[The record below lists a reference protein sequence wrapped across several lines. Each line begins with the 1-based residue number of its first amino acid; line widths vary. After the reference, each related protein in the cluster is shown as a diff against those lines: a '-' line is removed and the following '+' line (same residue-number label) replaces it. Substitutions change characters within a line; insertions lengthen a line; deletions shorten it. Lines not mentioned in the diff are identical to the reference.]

1 MSKKGLIIIAVVAC
15 VICSTASFFIG
26 LSLPR
31 GEQGKTSDGGA
42 SQTAKQ
48 EDEDAKYEGLYLAEY
63 YENGKQFTSKIY
75 LNANHDC
82 KSPDAIN
89 PASTCEWKIEDGRLI
104 TTSVNGGG
112 SLGKTQ
118 DECKKQLDEQE
129 NARQG
134 YNYYY
139 DGTIGYKIIEADE
152 KHKAQGYVCLVT
164 PITEKKYDILGDGSL
179 SGDKHYYKR

>member
-1 MSKKGLIIIAVVAC
+1 MSKKSIIITVVAC
-15 VICSTASFFIG
+15 VICSLGSFFVG
-26 LSLPR
+26 YSLPR
-31 GEQGKTSDGGA
+31 DNQSRAEGEA
-42 SQTAKQ
+42 SQTSKQ
-48 EDEDAKYEGLYLAEY
+48 EDAKYEGLYLAEY

-82 KSPDAIN
+82 KSPDSIN

-118 DECKKQLDEQE
+118 DECKAQLDEQE
-129 NARQG
+129 KSRQEF
-134 YNYYY
+134 NYY
-139 DGTIGYKIIEADE
+139 DGTIGYKIIDVDE
-152 KHKAQGYVCLVT
+152 KHKAQGFVCLVT
-164 PITEKKYDILGDGSL
+164 PITEKKYDILSDGSL

>member
-1 MSKKGLIIIAVVAC
+1 VSKKSIIITVVAC
-15 VICSTASFFIG
+15 VVCSAVSFFVGFSI
-26 LSLPR
+26 PR
-31 GEQGKTSDGGA
+31 DNQGRADGEA

-48 EDEDAKYEGLYLAEY
+48 DDEDAKYEGLYLAEY

-152 KHKAQGYVCLVT
+152 KHKAQGFVCLVT